1 MTSSR
6 LPWERVPY
14 ESRQAYEAFCGYRDM
29 GSSRS
34 IAKVAQQLGKTTTLL
49 NRWSSRWNWVLRA
62 QQYDD
67 ELERRARLDRE
78 QEIKDTRRRHL
89 QLARLLLNKV
99 YERMQSLEPD
109 DITPA
114 TLDRL
119 LRVSAELEL
128 TSLGISS
135 RTTRTE
141 VVGPEGEA
149 LEISARI
156 VTDALIDPDTRHALD
171 VLSQRLESQSS
182 GNSG

>member
-14 ESRQAYEAFCGYRDM
+14 ETRQAYEAFCGYRDM

-128 TSLGISS
+128 ASLGISS
-135 RTTRTE
+135 RTKRTE
-141 VVGPEGEA
+141 VVGEA

>member
-34 IAKVAQQLGKTTTLL
+34 LAKVGTQLGKSNTLPE
-49 NRWSSRWNWVLRA
+49 RWSSRWSWVLRA

-67 ELERRARLDRE
+67 DLEGRARLDRE
-78 QEIKDTRRRHL
+78 QEIKDTRQRHL
-89 QLARLLLNKV
+89 QVARMLLSKV
-99 YERMQSLEPD
+99 YEQLQSLESD

-141 VVGPEGEA
+141 LVGPGG
-149 LEISARI
+149 R
-156 VTDALIDPDTRHALD
+156 P
-171 VLSQRLESQSS
+171 
-182 GNSG
+182 

>member
-1 MTSSR
+1 MTSSS

-14 ESRQAYEAFCGYRDM
+14 ETRQAYEAFCGYRDM

-34 IAKVAQQLGKTTTLL
+34 VAKVGTQLGKSNTLL
-49 NRWSSRWNWVLRA
+49 ERWSARWNWVLRA

-67 ELERRARLDRE
+67 DLDRQARQDRE

-99 YERMQSLEPD
+99 YERMQSLNPD

-128 TSLGISS
+128 TSLGVSS
-135 RTTRTE
+135 STTRTE
-141 VVGPEGEA
+141 LVGPGGEA

>member
-1 MTSSR
+1 MTSSS

-14 ESRQAYEAFCGYRDM
+14 ETRQAYEAFCGYRDM

-34 IAKVAQQLGKTTTLL
+34 VAKVGTQLGKSNTLL
-49 NRWSSRWNWVLRA
+49 ERWSARWNWVLRA

-67 ELERRARLDRE
+67 DLDRQARQDRE

-99 YERMQSLEPD
+99 YERMQSLNPD

-128 TSLGISS
+128 TSLGVSS
-135 RTTRTE
+135 STTRTE
-141 VVGPEGEA
+141 LVGPGGEA

-171 VLSQRLESQSS
+171 VLSQCLESQSS

>member
-1 MTSSR
+1 MMEH
-6 LPWERVPY
+6 WERQPR
-14 ESRQAYEAFCGYRDM
+14 ESTQAYEAFCYYRDM

-34 IAKVAQQLGKTTTLL
+34 TAKVQQEFGKSKRLID
-49 NRWSSRWNWVLRA
+49 RWSSRWDWVWRA

-78 QEIKDTRRRHL
+78 QEIKDTRQRHL
-89 QLARLLLNKV
+89 QLARMLLSKV
-99 YERMQSLEPD
+99 YERMQSLKPD

-141 VVGPEGEA
+141 VVGPGGEA

-182 GNSG
+182 SNSG